1 MCFGTAAFDTDTFQH
16 AISYQEESYLA
27 LHSVIRL
34 FCVLGK

>member
-16 AISYQEESYLA
+16 AISYQEESHLA

-34 FCVLGK
+34 FLCVG